1 MFLSIVIPAYNESER
16 LPETLKKVFDYL
28 EKHNYN
34 FEIIVVDDGSNDRTP
49 QIVKEQFGEKV
60 KVLIQEQNLGKGA
73 AVRLG
78 VLSSIGEQVL
88 FMDADGSTPITEIKK
103 LQIELEKNYS
113 LAIGSRKN
121 NSLIE
126 VRQPFYRE
134 YLGKT
139 FSLLVRA
146 LTGTSIIDTQCG
158 FKLIKGKV
166 AHELFAKMTING
178 FAFDV
183 ELLYLAAQGGFT
195 VAEIPVVWV
204 NDKRSKVSLLR
215 DPLIMLWE
223 IFKIQFIHNK

>member
-1 MFLSIVIPAYNESER
+1 
-16 LPETLKKVFDYL
+16 
-28 EKHNYN
+28 
-34 FEIIVVDDGSNDRTP
+34 
-49 QIVKEQFGEKV
+49 
-60 KVLIQEQNLGKGA
+60 
-73 AVRLG
+73 
-78 VLSSIGEQVL
+78 
-88 FMDADGSTPITEIKK
+88 MDADGSTPITEIKK
-103 LQIELEKNYS
+103 LQAELEKNYS

-139 FSLLVRA
+139 FNLLVRA

-183 ELLYLAAQGGFT
+183 ELLYLAAKSGFT